1 MTDWYEVLERFS
13 IIAESEGDIKGLQ
26 MIRKQYGAKWVEWL
40 SKYLWGAEKIDEIW
54 CTVQGE

>member
-13 IIAESEGDIKGLQ
+13 IIAESEGDIKALQ

-40 SKYLWGAEKIDEIW
+40 SRYIYNKPKV
-54 CTVQGE
+54 C